1 VRDWPQS
8 VVEQVVEACA
18 GGSVWVAYS
27 GGVDSHVLLHL
38 LATSGQFPTEQL
50 HAIHVDHGLSGQ
62 SGQWAEHCQQ
72 IAADLTVDYDC
83 IKVTV
88 KGIADHGVE
97 SAARQARYG
106 AIADH
111 VLPQDTVLTAQHQ
124 NDQAETLLLQ
134 LLRGAGPKGL
144 AAMPIQSSLADAQLL
159 RPLLDV
165 TQAQIV
171 AYARQHQLQWIE
183 DPSNRD
189 VQFNRNYLRHQLWP
203 VLTERWPQASEVLS
217 RSARHCAEYDALAYD
232 LGVLDL
238 QTVIVEDETR
248 QLAISAL
255 MLLSTQRQRNAIRTA
270 LQQWDMP
277 LPSQRVLQALI
288 DEVCLAE
295 QDRVPMLSWFGV
307 EVRRF
312 QDKLFFDFPI
322 GEWDHEASYDCSE
335 PNPIA
340 LADGRVLDWVET
352 DMVGIRPAQFEQGL
366 ILSFRQGGES
376 IQLVGHAHHK
386 SLKHLYQEWAIP
398 PWERMH
404 VPLLFVGDELIGVV
418 GYGYSQHC
426 VLSEG
431 EQGYLPLI
439 KTV

>member
-1 VRDWPQS
+1 
-8 VVEQVVEACA
+8 
-18 GGSVWVAYS
+18 
-27 GGVDSHVLLHL
+27 
-38 LATSGQFPTEQL
+38 
-50 HAIHVDHGLSGQ
+50 
-62 SGQWAEHCQQ
+62 
-72 IAADLTVDYDC
+72 
-83 IKVTV
+83 
-88 KGIADHGVE
+88 
-97 SAARQARYG
+97 
-106 AIADH
+106 
-111 VLPQDTVLTAQHQ
+111 
-124 NDQAETLLLQ
+124 
-134 LLRGAGPKGL
+134 
-144 AAMPIQSSLADAQLL
+144 MPIQSSLADAQLL

>member
-1 VRDWPQS
+1 
-8 VVEQVVEACA
+8 
-18 GGSVWVAYS
+18 
-27 GGVDSHVLLHL
+27 
-38 LATSGQFPTEQL
+38 
-50 HAIHVDHGLSGQ
+50 LSGQ

-217 RSARHCAEYDALAYD
+217 RSAGHCAEYDALAYD